1 MFMDNQVAVVGAGL
15 MGAGIAGEFARGE
28 YEVTLVDTNEAAL
41 EKGLNSLKK
50 SQQTLVDVGHVSQA
64 DAVSALGRVRLTTDL
79 AEACSSVGILM
90 EAVPENLAVKQEMYA
105 QFDKLCFPEAI
116 LASNTSGLSISKIAS
131 ATQRPDKVVGVHFW
145 NPPHVVPLVE
155 VTKGDGT
162 SDATAEHMMKVCNTL
177 GKKPILV
184 QHDIPGIVGNRLQ
197 YAVVREALHLMAEGV
212 ASPEDIDLA
221 MTAGPGLRYGLLGP
235 LRTADLGGLDVFCAI
250 SDYLFADLNADKR
263 APSVLKDLVEQG
275 KLGAKTGEGFYSYSE
290 DELDRV
296 LAQRDRVLLGF
307 LDVLKREVGDE

>member
-1 MFMDNQVAVVGAGL
+1 MDQAVAVIGAGL
-15 MGAGIAGEFARGE
+15 MGSGIAGEFARGG
-28 YEVTLVDTNEAAL
+28 YEVALVDTNQAAL
-41 EKGLNSLKK
+41 DKGLQSLKQ
-50 SQQTLVDVGHVSQA
+50 SQQTLVDVGCLSPE
-64 DAVSALGRVRLTTDL
+64 DATAALGRVRLTTNL
-79 AEACSSVGILM
+79 SEASANVGLLM
-90 EAVPENLAVKQEMYA
+90 EAVPENLALKQQMYA
-105 QFDKLCFPEAI
+105 KFDKLCLSKTI

-131 ATQRPDKVVGVHFW
+131 ATRRPDKVVGVHFW

-162 SDATAEHMMKVCNTL
+162 SEETASQMMAVCKTL

-184 QHDIPGIVGNRLQ
+184 QHDIPGFVGNRLQ
-197 YAVVREALHLMAEGV
+197 YAVVREALHLLAEGV

-250 SDYLFADLNADKR
+250 SEYLFADLNADR
-263 APSVLKDLVEQG
+263 GAPPVLKDLVAQG
-275 KLGAKTGEGFYSYSE
+275 KLGAKTGEGFYTYSE
-290 DELDRV
+290 DELSRV

-307 LDVLKREVGDE
+307 LDVLNREMGDE

>member
-1 MFMDNQVAVVGAGL
+1 MDQAVAVIGAGL
-15 MGAGIAGEFARGE
+15 MGAGIAGEFARGG
-28 YEVTLVDTNEAAL
+28 YEVALVDTNQVAL
-41 EKGLNSLKK
+41 DKGLQSLKQ
-50 SQQTLVDVGHVSQA
+50 SQQTLVDVGRLSLA
-64 DAVSALGRVRLTTDL
+64 DATAALGRVRLTTNL
-79 AEACSSVGILM
+79 SEASANIGLLM
-90 EAVPENLAVKQEMYA
+90 EAIPENLALKQQMYTE
-105 QFDKLCFPEAI
+105 FDKLCLSKTI

-131 ATQRPDKVVGVHFW
+131 ATRRPDKVVGMHFW

-162 SDATAEHMMKVCNTL
+162 SEETASQMMAVCKTL

-184 QHDIPGIVGNRLQ
+184 QHDIPGFVGNRLQ
-197 YAVVREALHLMAEGV
+197 YAVVREALHLVAEGV

-250 SDYLFADLNADKR
+250 SEYLFADLNADSG
-263 APSVLKDLVEQG
+263 ASPVLKDLVEQG
-275 KLGAKTGEGFYSYSE
+275 KLGAKTGEGFYTYSE
-290 DELDRV
+290 DELSRV

-307 LDVLKREVGDE
+307 LDVLSRETGDE